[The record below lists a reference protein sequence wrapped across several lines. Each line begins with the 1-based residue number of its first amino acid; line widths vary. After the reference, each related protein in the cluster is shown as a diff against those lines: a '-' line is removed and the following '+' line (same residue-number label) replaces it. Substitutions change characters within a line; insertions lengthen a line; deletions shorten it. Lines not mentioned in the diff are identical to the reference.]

1 MHCESQEADPSN
13 GRAGDYHGAEDV
25 LYAHGAIVECP
36 AHHQRAPSGG
46 TRLGLNEIGAGGL
59 SWGLSLRLTRR

>member
-1 MHCESQEADPSN
+1 MHCESQEADFSN

-36 AHHQRAPSGG
+36 A
-46 TRLGLNEIGAGGL
+46 RLEPESPKRRHTPGAQ
-59 SWGLSLRLTRR
+59 